1 MNAIVVTAR
10 GQMRDALQGWWV
22 ALYALTFG
30 ALALTLA
37 LVGSRGTGSL
47 GFEGFNRTS
56 ASLLN
61 ACLLLAPLA
70 ALALGASA
78 VSGERERGTLQ
89 GLLAQPVSRWEFLAG
104 LYLGLLGALTLATA
118 LGFGVAGFV
127 IALLSPVVDPAR
139 YLQLLALVVLL
150 TGVMLG
156 LGMLISVVAGSRM
169 RALGAAL
176 ALWFVLV
183 LFFDLGVI
191 GVTLTGALGGRG
203 LVVSLLL
210 NPVDIARTLAVLR
223 LEPNLDVL
231 GPAGAYLT
239 DGLGTRGAAAFLGG
253 ALAAWLVVPTAGAAW
268 VFHRQDA

>member
-1 MNAIVVTAR
+1 MNAIRVTAR
-10 GQMRDALQGWWV
+10 GQLRDALQGWWV
-22 ALYALTFG
+22 TLYALTFG
-30 ALALTLA
+30 ALALA
-37 LVGSRGTGSL
+37 VAVVGSRGTGNL

-104 LYLGLLGALTLATA
+104 LYVGLLGALALATA

-127 IALLSPVVDPAR
+127 IALLSPVIDPAR

-156 LGMLISVVAGSRM
+156 LGILLSVVAGSRM

-203 LVVSLLL
+203 LLLSLLL
-210 NPVDIARTLAVLR
+210 NPVDIARVLAVLR

-231 GPAGAYLT
+231 GPAGVYLI
-239 DGLGTRGAAAFLGG
+239 DGLGTRGATAFLTAVL
-253 ALAAWLVVPTAGAAW
+253 ALWLVLPVAAATW
-268 VFHRQDA
+268 FFQRQEA

>member
-1 MNAIVVTAR
+1 MNAIMVTAR
-10 GQMRDALQGWWV
+10 GQLRDALQGWWV
-22 ALYALTFG
+22 ALYAATFG
-30 ALALTLA
+30 ALALALA
-37 LVGSRGTGSL
+37 VVGSRGTGSL

-89 GLLAQPVSRWEFLAG
+89 GLLAQPVTRWEFLAG
-104 LYLGLLGALTLATA
+104 LYAGLLGALALATA

-127 IALLSPVVDPAR
+127 IALLSPVIDPAR
-139 YLQLLALVVLL
+139 YLQLFALVVLL

-156 LGMLISVVAGSRM
+156 LGMLLSVVAGSRM

-191 GVTLTGALGGRG
+191 GVTVSGLLGSRG
-203 LVVSLLL
+203 LVAALLL
-210 NPVDIARTLAVLR
+210 NPVDVARVLAVLR
-223 LEPNLDVL
+223 LEPSMDVL
-231 GPAGAYLT
+231 GPAGTYLA
-239 DGLGTRGAAAFLGG
+239 DRLGAGGAAALLG
-253 ALAAWLVVPTAGAAW
+253 ATLTAWLVVPMAGAAW